1 MFNHLTVLFWLGS
14 FKQFILRRCILKS
27 ASLIHSTIIYLTFFR
42 HSSDK
47 IQPFSLISFHISSFF
62 SLHSSGDVN
71 VDRSCNI
78 HSSINSISWHQRQGN
93 NGFCKDQSRLFYTLK
108 VHIELQER
116 ETIRNL
122 CFTSARTNANRQEK
136 HHVK

>member
-27 ASLIHSTIIYLTFFR
+27 VSLIHSTLIHPTFLR

-47 IQPFSLISFHISSFF
+47 IFNLFPFIFFHSFRSTHPVTLMLIDHVTFTQPST
-62 SLHSSGDVN
+62 
-71 VDRSCNI
+71 RSRGTDNRAI
-78 HSSINSISWHQRQGN
+78 TDSAKS
-93 NGFCKDQSRLFYTLK
+93 KAVFYVLK
-108 VHIELQER
+108 VHIELLER

-122 CFTSARTNANRQEK
+122 CFTSARNNANWQVR